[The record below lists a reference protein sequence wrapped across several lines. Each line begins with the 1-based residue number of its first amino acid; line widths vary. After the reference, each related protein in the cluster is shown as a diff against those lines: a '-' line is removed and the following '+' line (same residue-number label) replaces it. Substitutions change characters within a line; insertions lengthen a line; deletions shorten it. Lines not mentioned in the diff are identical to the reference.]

1 MMEVPS
7 HAKQLLSQ
15 LNKQRSQGF
24 LCDVVVVVENALF
37 RAHKAVLAASSLYFK
52 SLVVHDNLINLDS
65 DVITPPVFRAVLEY
79 IYTGRLGGSAVS
91 ACGAGVGG
99 SEPGLAALLT
109 AASYLQLPEL
119 VALCRKRLK
128 RNGRIGPGRPPSV
141 AVGGGAAAL
150 AR

>member
-1 MMEVPS
+1 MEVPS

-65 DVITPPVFRAVLEY
+65 DVITPRVFRAVLEY
-79 IYTGRLGGSAVS
+79 IS
-91 ACGAGVGG
+91 
-99 SEPGLAALLT
+99 
-109 AASYLQLPEL
+109 
-119 VALCRKRLK
+119 
-128 RNGRIGPGRPPSV
+128 
-141 AVGGGAAAL
+141 AAA
-150 AR
+150 AAAAATAS